1 MDVRTWAS
9 NQKISLPYSCGI
21 LQLRRHRM
29 LLSNHGE
36 PLDICTLWNTCKA
49 PERGALSEKLEA
61 VEYDAI
67 DIGFMG
73 LVLFTS
79 VPD

>member
-1 MDVRTWAS
+1 
-9 NQKISLPYSCGI
+9 
-21 LQLRRHRM
+21 M

-36 PLDICTLWNTCKA
+36 PLDIRTLWNTCKA

-73 LVLFTS
+73 LVLSTS